1 MNKRWEE
8 SVQWRKK
15 KEERERKRT
24 GDLSP
29 CYSQGCK
36 LSLLRVKAGNA
47 NDDKAFL
54 G

>member
-15 KEERERKRT
+15 KGERGRKRA

-36 LSLLRVKAGNA
+36 LSLLWVKAGNA